1 LRAPFY
7 PIKTPEEL
15 TLKKTAIKTF
25 SSLLLSASALT
36 SVGFI
41 SPALAQTTTATPTEE
56 ASDVVIV
63 TARRRDEA
71 LQDVPISVTS
81 LSAAALEAPGAPDI
95 TVLQQSAP
103 NATAFCATTTP

>member
-1 LRAPFY
+1 M
-7 PIKTPEEL
+7 
-15 TLKKTAIKTF
+15 KKTAIKTF

-41 SPALAQTTTATPTEE
+41 SPALAQTTTATPSEE
-56 ASDVVIV
+56 ATDVVIV

-81 LSAAALEAPGAPDI
+81 LSAAAISPERD
-95 TVLQQSAP
+95 SAS
-103 NATAFCATTTP
+103 CARFQLNPHRFYPWCWSTRPIVGL